1 MSCYLIKFSCMLLY
15 FSLYIGGNKVM
26 NEWDFEKEI
35 IVLKWVLWLLENM

>member
-1 MSCYLIKFSCMLLY
+1 MLLY

-35 IVLKWVLWLLENM
+35 IVFEVSFVIIRKYVENS